1 MSCEK
6 PWGVILLSSRS
17 ERTGSEG
24 RQLNELI
31 NMLSLFTRQTY
42 VEWIPE
48 LEKAL
53 GITEQRFL
61 VMWELKLQPDCSLK
75 DLASLLVVSPS
86 SLSIMVNALVKQG
99 SVQRIE
105 DANDRRRVV
114 LRLTEQ
120 GERELDVG
128 EEHLVSKFDEYL
140 NSLDEDIRQDLM
152 TAADAMR
159 NVMERI
165 LQRP

>member
-1 MSCEK
+1 MATH
-6 PWGVILLSSRS
+6 
-17 ERTGSEG
+17 TGSEHYEG
-24 RQLNELI
+24 RLLNELL

-48 LEKAL
+48 LEKEL

-75 DLASLLVVSPS
+75 DLASMLVVSPS

-99 SVQRIE
+99 SVQRVE
-105 DANDRRRVV
+105 DPDDRRRVV

-120 GERELDVG
+120 GERELAMG
-128 EEHLVSKFDEYL
+128 EEHLVNRFGQYL
-140 NSLDEDIRQDLM
+140 QTLPQRERDDLVQ
-152 TAADAMR
+152 AAEAMR
-159 NVMERI
+159 SVMER
-165 LQRP
+165 LLNRSSMQT